1 MAKRVSRNN
10 VLAGG
15 LVLFCIVAGAV
26 VIVQLAGLGEF
37 AGRDTYV
44 VEFELTES
52 VAGLKKG
59 AEVRLGGRKIGAV
72 RSVSSGTDSAGQL
85 VNLVKIGVDKDLVFH
100 ADARAELKKSLLGD
114 SGTINFPSLG
124 DPAKPSINADTDR
137 IDGVIPPFDLFAQAG
152 YGDKQK
158 KQLEVIFDNVANGSE
173 SFRKVMEDF
182 KGEPYEQFKDILA
195 RAQAYLKDNQEDVRE
210 GIKSVRAATKDFETF
225 AARINAEYA
234 DKISSILDRGNTALE
249 RAQISLEKVDSII
262 DEARPS
268 IRTSMANFRL
278 ASDQLKSTLL
288 EVRRSPWR
296 LLYRPDTRELEFELL
311 YDAAR
316 SYADTVTNLRTA
328 SEALESL
335 TNSGGLAT
343 DSDRQ
348 TVDDLVKSLETSR
361 SKYQEAEKAFLDLI
375 KKKNNEP

>member
-15 LVLFCIVAGAV
+15 LVLFSIAAGSIIIVK
-26 VIVQLAGLGEF
+26 LAGLQDYV
-37 AGRDTYV
+37 GRTTYV
-44 VEFELTES
+44 IQFDLTES
-52 VAGLKKG
+52 VAGLKTG
-59 AEVRLGGRKIGAV
+59 AEVRLGGRKIGAIRTV
-72 RSVSSGTDSAGQL
+72 ETGTNDTGDLVS
-85 VNLVKIGVDKDLVFH
+85 LVKIGIDSNIVINKD
-100 ADARAELKKSLLGD
+100 AKAELKKSLLGD

-124 DPAKPSINADTDR
+124 DPAVGAVVGETDR

-158 KQLEVIFDNVANGSE
+158 KQLEEIIDNVAEGSK
-173 SFRKVMEDF
+173 SFRTVMEDF
-182 KGEPYEQFKDILA
+182 KGEPYEQLKEVIA

-210 GIKSVRAATKDFETF
+210 GVKSARAAAKDFETF

-234 DKISSILDRGNTALE
+234 DKISSLLDRGSTALE
-249 RAQISLEKVDSII
+249 TAQISLTKVDSII
-262 DEARPS
+262 DESRPS
-268 IRTSMANFRL
+268 IRTAMANFRL

-335 TNSGGLAT
+335 ANSGGLST
-343 DSDRQ
+343 DTDRQ
-348 TVDDLVKSLETSR
+348 TIDELVKNLDASR
-361 SKYQEAEKAFLDLI
+361 GRYQEAEKAFLELI
-375 KKKNNEP
+375 KQKNNE